1 MCHGRLRVCGWRPAL
16 SQNKYR
22 EREGRGG
29 GGGGGGGELV
39 GSDETEVICF
49 SAGASTQINMGDE
62 SYYIS
67 GWLPVHSA
75 LLPGYWS
82 ECVCVCV
89 CVDVCEIQPQRKGP
103 ITVLYKEYFM
113 NSLFSLSISSTE

>member
-16 SQNKYR
+16 SHNKYR

-82 ECVCVCV
+82 ECVRVRLNKCVYLWMRV
-89 CVDVCEIQPQRKGP
+89 
-103 ITVLYKEYFM
+103 
-113 NSLFSLSISSTE
+113 